1 MPTIQTNTQINS
13 DRKLSIEL
21 PDNFP
26 LGDYEVLII
35 LNPKEDKEQ
44 PNESQTMTNAWD
56 NWVKEVKKLS
66 PRPRSEPKNYQQ
78 HLLEKYRKQGLDQFR
93 LVKNSSI

>member
-1 MPTIQTNTQINS
+1 MPTIQTKTQINS
-13 DRKLSIEL
+13 NRKLSIEL

-35 LNPKEDKEQ
+35 LNPKESEEQ
-44 PNESQTMTNAWD
+44 PNESQTMTNAWE

-66 PRPRSEPKNYQQ
+66 PFLPTETF
-78 HLLEKYRKQGLDQFR
+78 EAR
-93 LVKNSSI
+93 LQRD